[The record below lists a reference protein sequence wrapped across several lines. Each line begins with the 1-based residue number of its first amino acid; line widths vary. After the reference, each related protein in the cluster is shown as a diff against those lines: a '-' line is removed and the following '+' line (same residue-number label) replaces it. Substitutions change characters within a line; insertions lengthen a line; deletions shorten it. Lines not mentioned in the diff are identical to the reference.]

1 MTKEYK
7 GVVYAESQ
15 KEAEVLL
22 LAFCDR
28 IDFARE
34 WISDATWQ
42 NTLDIACKKD
52 TGIDTAE
59 KAILGDQ
66 QERQNATQ
74 KAARQ
79 AKISG
84 DEEEILGQIEGVN
97 AFDEHAVRIFQQVC
111 AQYIGGGGLNM
122 TYGTKLGQSRYD
134 DPCGHWR
141 RVGKIAAAAD
151 GKVFRGFDYL
161 PVENKEQ
168 KGKGSTGDTLERR
181 TKQGNFFV
189 TVVNIRF
196 NVHINIS

>member
-7 GVVYAESQ
+7 GVVYAESE

-34 WISDATWQ
+34 WISAATWQ
-42 NTLDIACKKD
+42 NTLEIACKKED
-52 TGIDTAE
+52 GINTAE

-74 KAARQ
+74 KAARK
-79 AKISG
+79 AKISE
-84 DEEEILGQIEGVN
+84 DRDEILGQIEGVDS
-97 AFDEHAVRIFQQVC
+97 FDDHAVTLFKQAC

-122 TYGTKLGQSRYD
+122 TYGTKLSQDRYD
-134 DPCGHWR
+134 DLCGHWR
-141 RVGKIAAAAD
+141 RVGGIAARAE
-151 GKVFRGFDYL
+151 GKLFRGFDYL
-161 PVENKEQ
+161 PVENKEL
-168 KGKGSTGDTLERR
+168 KGKGTTGDTLERR

-196 NVHINIS
+196 NLHINIG

>member
-7 GVVYAESQ
+7 GVVYAESE

-34 WISDATWQ
+34 WISDATWR
-42 NTLDIACKKD
+42 NTLEIACKKD

-74 KAARQ
+74 KAART
-79 AKISG
+79 AKIS
-84 DEEEILGQIEGVN
+84 DDKDEILGQIDGVDTY
-97 AFDEHAVRIFQQVC
+97 DEHAVSIFKQVC
-111 AQYIGGGGLNM
+111 AQYVGGGGLNM
-122 TYGTKLGQSRYD
+122 TFGQKLTQARYD
-134 DPCGHWR
+134 DLCGHWR
-141 RVGKIAAAAD
+141 RVGALAAGTD
-151 GKVFRGFDYL
+151 DRLFRGFDYL